1 MYTKIIDNCMIDK
14 VSICSICLNEIIES
28 QKSRY
33 KCSHC
38 SNTFHT
44 VCMNEWMNIKEICPL
59 CRSDLNDVDTMFFR
73 IKNKCILDRSYY
85 QLIPQRTIGIDNYLE
100 NISYTFGFWFY
111 SVIIIF
117 IIILHILL
125 LHL

>member
-1 MYTKIIDNCMIDK
+1 MHTNMIENCMIDK
-14 VSICSICLNEIIES
+14 VSICSICLNEIIEEP
-28 QKSRY
+28 KTRY
-33 KCSHC
+33 KCSNC
-38 SNTFHT
+38 SNTFHMS
-44 VCMNEWMNIKEICPL
+44 CMNEWVNIQEICPL
-59 CRSDLNDVDTMFFR
+59 CRSGLNNDTMFFR
-73 IKNKCILDRSYY
+73 IKNNCIINNSQY
-85 QLIPQRTIGIDNYLE
+85 QLIPQHTIGIDNYLE